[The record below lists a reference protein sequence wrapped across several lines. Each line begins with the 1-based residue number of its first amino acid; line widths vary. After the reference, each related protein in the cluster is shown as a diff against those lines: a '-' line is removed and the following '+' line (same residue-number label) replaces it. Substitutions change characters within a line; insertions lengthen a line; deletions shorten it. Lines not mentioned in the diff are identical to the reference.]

1 MSLPTCPSC
10 GQSVLEDDAVDCPFC
25 GAAMDG
31 SRGAKNVPRPQAS
44 PPKHRLAKPTAAP
57 SAPVSQTGQ
66 AAVSKPAAAA
76 TPARPASGPKTKV
89 DEDDPFGIGNAAA
102 TQQAIQATAKP
113 DKSRL
118 HKITCPM
125 CEAIGFVPKSA
136 IGKSVRCSNEACLVP
151 IFKATESG
159 EKVTERKPARLSDE
173 AAAAKK
179 AAATSQPAQRNPII
193 IYAIAGVVLLA
204 LAGGLVSWL
213 KKAPNNSD
221 LNKPIEIV
229 RDEKWESEEDREARL
244 AREAEDIARAAKA
257 IPNPKAEV
265 AAIARQMINLARQP
279 NLRDKAWARRMTGD
293 LFLETGESA
302 LAAQELKQLV
312 TVDSTKAFYRIEPH
326 VTQYWKHLAAGKQDL
341 ARKDLELALA
351 DQKGIPATGRAG
363 TEAALSLASVLITE
377 GRTDEAR
384 KFVASRRLDTSI
396 TSNRDMLASVAW
408 FWIADHSRESVI
420 PVPSVT
426 DVTAWSDPLHT
437 AVSCDLAMHQRW
449 TEAFAWSIS
458 DESPAVV
465 SESLSEL
472 AAIAGSVKAP
482 ADVFGQIVKAAES
495 AKNPVVTVRVH
506 AAIAAALKD
515 KASLESAMSAM
526 AQLSAPLALKLP
538 TTQQIAE
545 QYGVEHPVELLR
557 ATAIAEVV
565 RAAVICG
572 DADKATELMSR
583 LRAEL
588 NAAAPPTR
596 EIRNLTL
603 EVTHRESA
611 ARQRIAMDLNTSNS
625 ELVDRTFKEYRRHL
639 NNEGNQP
646 GLYVI
651 AEDRRLRAVQLLSRI
666 IRAGGATVVQ
676 AALNDQTNGWADEIM
691 LDDLTGLMA
700 AATRRSN
707 QTLPE
712 IMQQNAALKMDGINA
727 GHAALIA
734 KIAPVLAGA
743 WANRNEKLAD
753 GLKAIENDCGPLLPG
768 LRQAYINELVASVA
782 RSTKE
787 PDYLLEAIGA
797 LRNGVWREEAYLIA
811 GRNFAKRKME
821 ADVEAWVADHRMPA
835 LEQITLMYGMA
846 QVISDRA
853 VEAPPADPKKG

>member
-1 MSLPTCPSC
+1 
-10 GQSVLEDDAVDCPFC
+10 
-25 GAAMDG
+25 MDG

-57 SAPVSQTGQ
+57 AAPASQTGQ
-66 AAVSKPAAAA
+66 PVPKPAASASS
-76 TPARPASGPKTKV
+76 ARPAAGSKTKV

-118 HKITCPM
+118 HKVTCPM
-125 CEAIGFVPKSA
+125 CEAVGFVPKSA
-136 IGKSVRCSNEACLVP
+136 IGKSVRCANEACMVP

-159 EKVTERKPARLSDE
+159 EKVTERKPARLFDE
-173 AAAAKK
+173 ATAAKK
-179 AAATSQPAQRNPII
+179 VAATSQPAQRNPII

-204 LAGGLVSWL
+204 LAGGLVTWL
-213 KKAPNNSD
+213 KKAPNNSNMD
-221 LNKPIEIV
+221 KPIDIV
-229 RDEKWESEEDREARL
+229 RDEEWDTEEELEARL
-244 AREAEDIARAAKA
+244 AREAEAVARAAAA

-265 AAIARQMINLARQP
+265 AAIAKQMISLARQP

-293 LFLETGESA
+293 LFLEAGESA
-302 LAAQELKQLV
+302 LAAQELKQLL

-326 VTQYWKHLAAGKQDL
+326 VTQYWKHLVAGKQDL
-341 ARKDLELALA
+341 ARKELDLALA
-351 DQKGIPATGRAG
+351 DQKGIPPTGRAG
-363 TEAALSLASVLITE
+363 TESALSLASVLIAE
-377 GRTDEAR
+377 GKIDEAR
-384 KFVASRRLDTSI
+384 KLVDSRRLDTSI

-420 PVPSVT
+420 PVPSAT

-437 AVSCDLAMHQRW
+437 AVSCDLAIHQRW
-449 TEAFAWSIS
+449 TEAFAWSIT
-458 DESPAVV
+458 DGNPAVV

-472 AAIAGSVKAP
+472 ATIAGFTKAP
-482 ADVFGQIVKAAES
+482 ADIFGQIAKAAES
-495 AKNPVVTVRVH
+495 AKNPVITVRVH

-515 KASLESAMSAM
+515 KASLELAMSAM
-526 AQLSAPLALKLP
+526 AQLSVPQALKLP

-545 QYGVEHPVELLR
+545 KYGTEHPAELLR
-557 ATAIAEVV
+557 ATAIAEVI

-572 DADKATELMSR
+572 EADKATELMAR

-596 EIRNLTL
+596 AIRELTL

-611 ARQRIAMDLNTSNS
+611 ARQRIAKDLNTSNTD
-625 ELVDRTFKEYRRHL
+625 LIDRTFKEYRRHL

-691 LDDLTGLMA
+691 LDDLTGLLA
-700 AATRRSN
+700 ASTLQSN

-712 IMQQNAALKMDGINA
+712 VMQQDAALKMEGIDA
-727 GHAALIA
+727 GHAALIS

-743 WANRNEKLAD
+743 WANRNKKLAE
-753 GLKAIENDCGPLLPG
+753 GLQAIENNCGPLLPG

-782 RSTKE
+782 RSTKD
-787 PDYLLEAIGA
+787 PGDLLEAIGT

-821 ADVEAWVADHRMPA
+821 ANVEAWVAGHRMPA

-846 QVISDRA
+846 QVISDRV